1 MTSQDTG
8 MSGIKVGTTRRSA
21 SKVDLTRFYQ
31 VVNKDEGAKEANKE
45 FRNLAKEPRKKG
57 TRQRATKTRKTKGAE
72 ASKSA
77 PVVQVASDPTWRA
90 PLKCVPLAEARQGS
104 GSQ

>member
-77 PVVQVASDPTWRA
+77 PVVQV
-90 PLKCVPLAEARQGS
+90 
-104 GSQ
+104 